1 MSNLSQ
7 FFPPGS
13 SKVWVSGTTY
23 AKGNV
28 ILSPAANYAPYVRIT
43 DGAGTTDPASDST
56 NYRAYGQRI
65 AKSLVGNDT
74 TSAAD
79 LPGFGAAGWRA
90 SNDVRQTL
98 SGALTANTYK
108 TILSVT
114 GQGIL
119 KFCAVASF
127 DTTPRTQ
134 SLRITI
140 DGVVVCEKSVASIS
154 SSNKG
159 IVGVGGLGTALL
171 DAALLRFD
179 SCRFNASLLVEV
191 KSNITETDKIYT
203 LTNYEVQ

>member
-56 NYRAYGQRI
+56 NYRAYGERI

-74 TSAAD
+74 TTAVD
-79 LPGFGAAGWRA
+79 LPVFGTGTWRA
-90 SNDVRQTL
+90 GNDLRYTL

-108 TILSVT
+108 TIVSVT

-119 KFCAVASF
+119 KFCAVASA
-127 DTTPRTQ
+127 DTTSRTQ
-134 SLRITI
+134 SIRLTI
-140 DGVVVCEKSVASIS
+140 DGVVVCEKSVAGVNAI
-154 SSNKG
+154 NKG
-159 IVGVGGLGTALL
+159 IVAVGGLVDSASV
-171 DAALLRFD
+171 ARFD
-179 SCRFNASLLVEV
+179 RLAFNTSLLVEV
-191 KSNITETDKIYT
+191 KSNITETDKLYT

>member
-43 DGAGTTDPASDST
+43 DGGGTTDPASDST
-56 NYRAYGQRI
+56 NYRAYGQRV

-74 TSAAD
+74 TSALY
-79 LPGFGAAGWRA
+79 LPVFGAEGWRA
-90 SNDVRQTL
+90 GNDVRQTF

-108 TILSVT
+108 TIVSVT
-114 GQGIL
+114 GQGTL
-119 KFCAVASF
+119 KFCAVASA
-127 DTTPRTQ
+127 DTTSRTQ
-134 SLRITI
+134 SIRLTI
-140 DGVVVCEKSVASIS
+140 DGVVVCEKSVAGVNAL
-154 SSNKG
+154 NKG
-159 IVGVGGLGTALL
+159 IVAVGGAMDSTSVV
-171 DAALLRFD
+171 RFD
-179 SCRFNASLLVEV
+179 RLAFNASLLVEV
-191 KSNITETDKIYT
+191 KSSLTETDKIYT

>member
-56 NYRAYGQRI
+56 NYRAYGHRI
-65 AKSLVGNDT
+65 AKSLIGNDT
-74 TSAAD
+74 TTGTD
-79 LPGFGAAGWRA
+79 LPVFGTVVWRVG
-90 SNDVRQTL
+90 NDVRQTL

-108 TILSVT
+108 TIVSVT

-119 KFCAVASF
+119 KFCGVASV
-127 DTTPRTQ
+127 DATTRTQ
-134 SLRITI
+134 SIRITI
-140 DGVVVCEKSVASIS
+140 DGVVVCEKSVAGVNAI
-154 SSNKG
+154 NKG
-159 IVGVGGLGTALL
+159 IVAVGGLVDSTSVA
-171 DAALLRFD
+171 RFD
-179 SCRFNASLLVEV
+179 RLAFNTSLLVEV
-191 KSNITETDKIYT
+191 KSNITETDKLYT

>member
-56 NYRAYGQRI
+56 NYRAYGERV

-74 TSAAD
+74 TLAAD
-79 LPGFGAAGWRA
+79 LPVFGAAAWRL
-90 SNDVRQTL
+90 SSDIRQTL

-108 TILSVT
+108 SLISVT
-114 GQGIL
+114 GQGVL
-119 KFCAVASF
+119 KFCASGQT
-127 DTTPRTQ
+127 DSTSRTQ

-140 DGVVVCEKSVASIS
+140 DGVVVFEKAVASITTP
-154 SSNKG
+154 NKG
-159 IVGVGGLGTALL
+159 ILGFGGAV
-171 DAALLRFD
+171 DATTMARFD
-179 SCRFNASLLVEV
+179 RCRFNASLLVEV
-191 KSNITETDKIYT
+191 KSSITETDKMYT

>member
-74 TSAAD
+74 TLAAD
-79 LPGFGAAGWRA
+79 LLVFGAGSWRA
-90 SNDVRQTL
+90 RNDIRQTF

-108 TILSVT
+108 TIVSVT
-114 GQGIL
+114 GQGII
-119 KFCAVASF
+119 KFCALATS
-127 DTTPRTQ
+127 DTTSRTI
-134 SLRITI
+134 SIRLTI
-140 DGVVVCEKSVASIS
+140 DGVVVCEKSVAGVNAT
-154 SSNKG
+154 NKG
-159 IVGVGGLGTALL
+159 IVAVGG
-171 DAALLRFD
+171 AADETTVARFD
-179 SCRFNASLLVEV
+179 RMAFNTSLLVEV
-191 KSNITETDKIYT
+191 KSNLTETDKTY
-203 LTNYEVQ
+203 LLANYEVQ